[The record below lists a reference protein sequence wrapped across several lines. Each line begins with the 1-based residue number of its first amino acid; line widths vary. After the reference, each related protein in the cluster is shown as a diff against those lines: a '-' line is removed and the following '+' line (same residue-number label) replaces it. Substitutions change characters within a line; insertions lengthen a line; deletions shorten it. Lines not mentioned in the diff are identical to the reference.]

1 MKLED
6 VLSCNEKLP
15 NVWGQSNRK
24 RKTFLLDKDI
34 LDEFTNLCKDNKVF
48 MTQIIDKAM
57 LEVIELLK
65 ANQNNK

>member
-1 MKLED
+1 MKIED
-6 VLSCNEKLP
+6 VLSCNVKLP
-15 NVWGQSNRK
+15 KIWGQSNRK

-34 LDEFTNLCKDNKVF
+34 LNEFTNICKDNGIY